1 MSQTEAALGV
11 VADVLGDD
19 LVGAY
24 RHGSAVLGK
33 LGPRSDID
41 VLVVAR
47 RRTTDGEK
55 RRIAGHAAGI
65 SRRPR
70 PLELTIV
77 AQDDLRPW
85 KFPPH
90 LDFMWGE
97 WHRTAD
103 QPWDSGRYPDLAVLL
118 AIAWRGDDVL
128 VGPSLRDL
136 ADEPPW
142 SDVLRAMEH
151 AIGDVEPGLYDDDTA
166 NGLLTLARIAHSRA
180 TGTFVTKD
188 RAAAW
193 VLERIAPD
201 VRPPLERAVAIY
213 RGEDEGGGWDY
224 DAVRAT
230 ARHIL
235 QPGS

>member
-11 VADVLGDD
+11 VADVLGND

-33 LGPRSDID
+33 LGPRSDVDI
-41 VLVVAR
+41 LVVSR
-47 RRTTDGEK
+47 RNTTDGER

-77 AQDDLRPW
+77 AQGDVRPW
-85 KFPPH
+85 RFPPV

-97 WHRTAD
+97 WHRGAE
-103 QPWDSGRYPDLAVLL
+103 QPWDAGRAPDLAVLI
-118 AIAWRGDDVL
+118 AIAWRGDDPI
-128 VGPSLRDL
+128 VGPSIREVL
-136 ADEPPW
+136 DEPPW
-142 SDVLRAMEH
+142 SDVMRAMEH
-151 AIGDVEPGLYDDDTA
+151 AVGDIQPGLYSDDTA

-193 VLERIAPD
+193 VLERIPGDA
-201 VRPPLERAVAIY
+201 RAPLERAVAVY
-213 RGEDEGGGWDY
+213 RGEADDADWDH
-224 DAVRAT
+224 DAVQTT
-230 ARHIL
+230 ARHI
-235 QPGS
+235 GAG